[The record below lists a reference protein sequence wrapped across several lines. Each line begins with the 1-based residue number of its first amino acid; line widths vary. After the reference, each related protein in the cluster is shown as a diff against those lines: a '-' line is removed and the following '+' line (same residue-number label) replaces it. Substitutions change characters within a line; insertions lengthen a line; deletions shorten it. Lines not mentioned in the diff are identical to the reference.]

1 MGEDKGIQIRE
12 EKKMRRLKKIQGQ
25 VFTVHSP
32 CEWCYILSAVSHAES
47 EPGTIIA
54 ESSPA
59 APSLLPALAGT
70 ELGERKG
77 FQKMFLSFPFLL
89 FPRGPGSDCWGC
101 TAWKELLN

>member
-12 EKKMRRLKKIQGQ
+12 KNLKRLKKKKIQGQ

-47 EPGTIIA
+47 EPGTIIV

-59 APSLLPALAGT
+59 APSLLPALVQT

-77 FQKMFLSFPFLL
+77 FQKMFLFFLFSCFPESLVVIAGDAL
-89 FPRGPGSDCWGC
+89 P
-101 TAWKELLN
+101 